1 MTRDYFLQEI
11 IDIFVN
17 CSWVVTRW
25 Q

>member
-1 MTRDYFLQEI
+1 MTRDYFLQKI

>member
-1 MTRDYFLQEI
+1 M
-11 IDIFVN
+11 FVN

>member
-1 MTRDYFLQEI
+1 MILIVYID

-17 CSWVVTRW
+17 CSWVVTWW